1 MWYWQLGKF
10 AQMLFFVAQN
20 ISHWHAESLLQSDM
34 GKKEN
39 VSSKE
44 IKKIRE
50 LLDIKEVFDLSNQ
63 NVS

>member
-1 MWYWQLGKF
+1 
-10 AQMLFFVAQN
+10 MLFFVAQN